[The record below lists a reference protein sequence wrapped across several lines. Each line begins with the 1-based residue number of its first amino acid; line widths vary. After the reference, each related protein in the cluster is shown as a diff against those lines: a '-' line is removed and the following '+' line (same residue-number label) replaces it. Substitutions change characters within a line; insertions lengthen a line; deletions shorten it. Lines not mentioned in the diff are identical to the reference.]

1 LFTGFNIIVRQLI
14 FDVSNLNLAA
24 SKTLRHFDFSSGE
37 QKEKGQ
43 K

>member
-1 LFTGFNIIVRQLI
+1 MCG
-14 FDVSNLNLAA
+14 VSNCNLAA
-24 SKTLRHFDFSSGE
+24 SKTLCHFDFSSGE

>member
-1 LFTGFNIIVRQLI
+1 MTG
-14 FDVSNLNLAA
+14 VSNYNLAA
-24 SKTLRHFDFSSGE
+24 SKTLCHSDFSSGE

>member
-1 LFTGFNIIVRQLI
+1 MNG
-14 FDVSNLNLAA
+14 VSNCNLAA
-24 SKTLRHFDFSSGE
+24 SKTLCHFDFSSGE